1 MLAKRLLHSIRQ
13 NATRFFA
20 IALAILGIVAFSA
33 TPAFAETSDLRNDLN
48 HATSGDSVLRD
59 DDYIIAA
66 CAGTIYNGY
75 GTVECYMPYGNMWT
89 SIKAKTGLNG
99 GLFGSVNC
107 YVEFPDESIHFLGT
121 IGVSNGETP
130 ATEFFFCPYGTY
142 TFIFEASTTTS
153 FSVNGYIFE

>member
-1 MLAKRLLHSIRQ
+1 MLSTRLRQKFIQ

-33 TPAFAETSDLRNDLN
+33 TPAFAEASDLRNDLN
-48 HATSGDSVLRD
+48 HSISEDSVLRD

-75 GTVECYMPYGNMWT
+75 GTVECQMPYGNMWT
-89 SIKAKTGLNG
+89 SIKAKTGYNG
-99 GLFGSVNC
+99 GLFGDVDC
-107 YVEFPDESIHFLGT
+107 YVEFPNGSIYFLGT

-142 TFIFEASTTTS
+142 NFIFDASTTTS